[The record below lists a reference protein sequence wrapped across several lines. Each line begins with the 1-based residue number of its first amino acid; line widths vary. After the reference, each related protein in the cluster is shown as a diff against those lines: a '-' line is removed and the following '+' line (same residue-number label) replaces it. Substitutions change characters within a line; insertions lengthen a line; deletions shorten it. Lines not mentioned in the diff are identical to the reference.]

1 MSFLGKLWRHLWA
14 GEREA
19 RRVFPPAALARI
31 GEVVAQS
38 EAKHRGELRVL
49 IQGGLGWAALRDVPS
64 SRELALMHFAHL
76 GVWDTEENSGV
87 LIYLLLAEHKLEIVA
102 DRGIH
107 ACVPQDAWDAIAQAA
122 TQRFA
127 AGEYEHGMIA
137 AEEAITTLLVRY
149 FPAESVNPNEL
160 PDAPLRM

>member
-1 MSFLGKLWRHLWA
+1 MGMLNRLWRHLWA

-38 EAKHRGELRVL
+38 EARHHGELRVV
-49 IQGGLGWAALRDVPS
+49 IQGGLGWAALRDIPP
-64 SRELALMHFAHL
+64 SRELALLHFAHSR
-76 GVWDTEENSGV
+76 VWDTEENSGV
-87 LIYLLLAEHKLEIVA
+87 LIYLLMAEHKLEIVA

-107 ACVPQDAWDAIAQAA
+107 ARVPQAAWDAIAQAA
-122 TQRFA
+122 TRCFA
-127 AGEYEHGMIA
+127 QGDYVEGMVA
-137 AEEAITTLLVRY
+137 AEEAITALLVAH
-149 FPAESVNPNEL
+149 FPASGENPNEL